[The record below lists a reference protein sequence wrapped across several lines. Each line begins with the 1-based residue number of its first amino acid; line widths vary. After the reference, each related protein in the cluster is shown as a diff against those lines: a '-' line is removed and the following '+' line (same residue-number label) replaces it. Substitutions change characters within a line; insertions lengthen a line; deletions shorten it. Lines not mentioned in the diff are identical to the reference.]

1 MASLD
6 GATWLRDHLDEWLGE
21 KNAIDA
27 LTQSVPHNITSEMGL
42 KLLDV
47 ADVIRPHPE
56 VVAFLHRVEDT
67 GIDDA
72 HFLEALATVP
82 GGGEARD
89 AIASYL
95 DKYGMRCVGEI
106 DITRLDGANTP
117 PRSSRPSSATSRTSN
132 RAPPADVR

>member
-1 MASLD
+1 M
-6 GATWLRDHLDEWLGE
+6 
-21 KNAIDA
+21 
-27 LTQSVPHNITSEMGL
+27 
-42 KLLDV
+42 
-47 ADVIRPHPE
+47 IRPHPE

-132 RAPPADVR
+132 RAPPADVSMTACARRSKRKTRYSSGFALCRTGSVRRARSKR